1 MDIRMKVSNL
11 LDPKRRD
18 YILIILEVDLFLLLF
33 LTAVGHSAIN
43 NQLLLYI
50 ELLRFFFLNN
60 IIITLS
66 LLSMFGRYSRY
77 GYPVVNLITL
87 CLSSID
93 SLFLFFFFNTSIRD
107 TSCSFIAIFLLL
119 SGLFRSI
126 YSISSHWLRLLSF
139 TSIAPM
145 VFFAELSST
154 LIVDL
159 LFLYLSLITSSSSSS

>member
-1 MDIRMKVSNL
+1 MKLSNL

-18 YILIILEVDLFLLLF
+18 YILIILEVDLFLLLL
-33 LTAVGHSAIN
+33 LTAVGHSTID

-50 ELLRFFFLNN
+50 ELLRFFLLNN

-77 GYPVVNLITL
+77 GSPVVNLITL
-87 CLSSID
+87 CLPSMD

-107 TSCSFIAIFLLL
+107 TSCSFMAIFLLL
-119 SGLFRSI
+119 SGLLRSI

-145 VFFAELSST
+145 VFFAEVSST